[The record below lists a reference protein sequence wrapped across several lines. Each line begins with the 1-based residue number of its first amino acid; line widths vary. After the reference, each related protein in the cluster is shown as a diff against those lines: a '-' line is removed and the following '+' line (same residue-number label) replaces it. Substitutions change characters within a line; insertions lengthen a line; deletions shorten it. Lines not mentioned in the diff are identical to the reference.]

1 MPSYWKEG
9 NVLFND
15 ATYSTHLLLYGV
27 GHMVKDHSNTEK
39 RNPQLP
45 LHRLL
50 FLISIKGSYMHH
62 ATDRI
67 VHTTIIVT
75 PNVESEIAQWVHR
88 EGSISRP
95 IAR

>member
-1 MPSYWKEG
+1 
-9 NVLFND
+9 
-15 ATYSTHLLLYGV
+15 
-27 GHMVKDHSNTEK
+27 MVKDHSDSDK
-39 RNPQLP
+39 RNPQP
-45 LHRLL
+45 PFYRLL

-75 PNVESEIAQWVHR
+75 PNVQHWVESEIAQWVHR
-88 EGSISRP
+88 KGSISRS